1 LIWLNLLT
9 PFPSS
14 VQSFRRADG
23 WDDGILPLFP
33 AVVPAGS
40 GTGRRD
46 NSVAAELRDQQE
58 GWMRRL
64 ILAAAAALA
73 LTGAADA
80 QAVRIGT
87 EGHYTPWNFLDQSG
101 NVAGFEIELGNELCK
116 RAGLEC
122 SWVVNAWDTIIPNLL
137 AGNYDAIMAGMAVT
151 DERKESIDFSDNYF
165 PLEPSRYVAA
175 AGKSL
180 DFGNLQGVRI
190 GVHGGTIQSAY
201 AEETF
206 SSGNTIVSF
215 ESADEAVAGLKAGDV
230 DVVLGNGSYIAGA
243 IAGSSGAL
251 ELVGPD
257 VVIGGAVAIGL
268 RKADDELETKLNA
281 AIGAMKQDGSLDA
294 LISKWFPDKGPGP
307 FFE

>member
-1 LIWLNLLT
+1 
-9 PFPSS
+9 
-14 VQSFRRADG
+14 
-23 WDDGILPLFP
+23 
-33 AVVPAGS
+33 
-40 GTGRRD
+40 
-46 NSVAAELRDQQE
+46 
-58 GWMRRL
+58 MRKL
-64 ILAAAAALA
+64 ILAAAAMLA
-73 LTGAADA
+73 MTGAADA

-87 EGHYTPWNFLDQSG
+87 EGAYTPWNFLDGSG

-122 SWVVNAWDTIIPNLL
+122 SWVVNPWDTIIPNLL
-137 AGNYDAIMAGMAVT
+137 AGSYDAIMAGMAIT
-151 DERKESIDFSDNYF
+151 DERRQSIDFSDNYF
-165 PLEPSRYVAA
+165 PLEPSRYAAA
-175 AGKSL
+175 AGKAF

-201 AEETF
+201 AEETL

-230 DVVLGNGSYIAGA
+230 DLVLANGSYAAGA
-243 IAGSSGAL
+243 VGGSSGVL

-281 AIGAMKQDGSLDA
+281 AMGALKKDGSRGA
-294 LISKWFPDKGPGP
+294 LLTKWFPDKGPGP

>member
-1 LIWLNLLT
+1 
-9 PFPSS
+9 
-14 VQSFRRADG
+14 
-23 WDDGILPLFP
+23 
-33 AVVPAGS
+33 
-40 GTGRRD
+40 
-46 NSVAAELRDQQE
+46 
-58 GWMRRL
+58 MRKL
-64 ILAAAAALA
+64 ILAAAAMLA
-73 LTGAADA
+73 MTGAADA

-87 EGHYTPWNFLDQSG
+87 EGAYTPWNFLDGSG

-122 SWVVNAWDTIIPNLL
+122 SWVVNPWDTIIPNLL
-137 AGNYDAIMAGMAVT
+137 AGSYDAIMAGMAIT
-151 DERKESIDFSDNYF
+151 DERRQSIDFSDNYF
-165 PLEPSRYVAA
+165 PLEPSRYAAA
-175 AGKSL
+175 AGKAF

-201 AEETF
+201 AEETL
-206 SSGNTIVSF
+206 SSGNTIVS
-215 ESADEAVAGLKAGDV
+215 AVDSLKAGEV

-243 IAGSSGAL
+243 IAGSSGVL

-281 AIGAMKQDGSLDA
+281 AIGAMKKDGSLDA
-294 LISKWFPDKGPGP
+294 LITKWFPDKGPGP